1 MSLKRAGIDPIATR
15 YAQALFQAAK
25 REGQLLE
32 TLEQLKVLGTLL
44 REHEAF
50 QHLLGNPDIDP
61 EDKVAVVGRL
71 FKGTESSHGRAFV
84 HLVAAM
90 ERSSSLPAIVEAFEA
105 AVDAEY
111 GRLRVV
117 VRCARPLP
125 ESLRARL
132 ETAMQRRERKQ
143 IELHVELDP
152 ALLGGVRIALD
163 HRVVDGSVQRQL
175 EELRQRL
182 TSVRVH

>member
-1 MSLKRAGIDPIATR
+1 MSLRRAGIDPIAAR
-15 YAQALFQAAK
+15 YAEALFQAAK

-32 TLEQLKVLGTLL
+32 TLEQLSLLGRLL
-44 REHEAF
+44 REHEGF
-50 QHLLGNPDIDP
+50 QRLLGNPDIDP
-61 EDKVAVVGRL
+61 ADKVAVVERL
-71 FKGTESSHGRAFV
+71 FKGAWASHVRAFI
-84 HLVAAM
+84 HLVASM
-90 ERSSSLPAIVEAFEA
+90 GRSSSLPSMVEAFEA
-105 AVDAEY
+105 LVDAEQ

-125 ESLRARL
+125 EPLRARL
-132 ETAMQRRERKQ
+132 GSAMQRRERKQ
-143 IELHVELDP
+143 IDLHVELDP
-152 ALLGGVRIALD
+152 DLLGGVRIFLD